1 MAERPMAELFTAKY
15 MLLWVIALAAALFLP
30 VRQLIWVLYVRR
42 AERDGSETS
51 DEERL
56 ALKNRAGMTAIL
68 LCFVFSYFYMNHLF
82 R

>member
-1 MAERPMAELFTAKY
+1 MTPWLNCSPQSICFSGC
-15 MLLWVIALAAALFLP
+15 IALGAALFLP

-56 ALKNRAGMTAIL
+56 ALRKRAGMTAVL

>member
-1 MAERPMAELFTAKY
+1 MAELFTAKY
-15 MLLWVIALAAALFLP
+15 MLLWALAMAAALFLP

-56 ALKNRAGMTAIL
+56 VLKKRAGMTAVL
-68 LCFVFSYFYMNHLF
+68 LCFVFSYFYMSHLF
-82 R
+82 RGP

>member
-1 MAERPMAELFTAKY
+1 MAELFTAKY
-15 MLLWVIALAAALFLP
+15 VLLWVLALGAALFLP

-56 ALKNRAGMTAIL
+56 ALRKRAGVTAVL

-82 R
+82 RGP

>member
-1 MAERPMAELFTAKY
+1 MAELFTAKY
-15 MLLWVIALAAALFLP
+15 MLLWVLALAGALFLP

-56 ALKNRAGMTAIL
+56 TLKNRAGVTALL

-82 R
+82 QGP